1 MHLCRGAPAESM
13 VIANHLKEEGT
24 DVLTNLPNLRMTRQR
39 KVILEELRKV
49 RTHPS
54 ADEVYEM
61 VRRRLPRISLGTV
74 YRNLEILSES
84 GDIQK
89 LEPGSSLKRFDGN
102 PDAHHHIRCVR
113 CGRIV
118 DADLDVEIKI
128 NNGYKSNADF
138 RIIGHRLEFI
148 GICPACSNHA
158 HNAEFSKAFL
168 EH

>member
-1 MHLCRGAPAESM
+1 MGNRL
-13 VIANHLKEEGT
+13 
-24 DVLTNLPNLRMTRQR
+24 NLRMTRQR

-74 YRNLEILSES
+74 YRNLEILSKS
-84 GDIQK
+84 GEIQK

-102 PDAHHHIRCVR
+102 PDTHHHIRCAQ
-113 CGRIV
+113 CGCIA

-128 NNGYKSNADF
+128 HDGHKHNADF

-148 GICPACSNHA
+148 GICPACSANSY
-158 HNAEFSKAFL
+158 NTDFPKACF